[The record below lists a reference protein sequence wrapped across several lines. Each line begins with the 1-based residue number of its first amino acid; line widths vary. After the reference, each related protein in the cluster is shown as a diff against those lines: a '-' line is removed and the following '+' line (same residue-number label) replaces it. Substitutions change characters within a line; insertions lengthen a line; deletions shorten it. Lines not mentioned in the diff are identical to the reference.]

1 MRQLLLTIFLFF
13 ATNYIF
19 AQLPSSKVP
28 KYFQM
33 LKKKSLTDTLK
44 RVYPFTNNPYALFKN
59 KNTMPVLITDNRAIY
74 KGNLGNGLELYSM
87 NIDNMPCIT
96 PDSMYQSNMSIS
108 QYLKN
113 QKLLLPPARN

>member
-1 MRQLLLTIFLFF
+1 MRRFLLTIFLFF

-19 AQLPSSKVP
+19 AQLPSPKVP

-44 RVYPFTNNPYALFKN
+44 SVYPFTNNPYALYKN
-59 KNTMPVLITDNRAIY
+59 KMPVLITDNRSIY

-96 PDSMYQSNMSIS
+96 PDSTYQSNMSIS

-113 QKLLLPPARN
+113 QKLLLTPGRN